1 MPLAPIHCRVLSP
14 SGPYGKGSWLLRTCL
29 LSMALLSMAGC
40 STMRGTPTRYQATDA
55 IVQRIDLTADDL
67 ANLQSASNER
77 DRNIYQNKA
86 IAVIDLQ
93 FHQFVRDLVADRA
106 DSSTG
111 AAGATLGASTAGA
124 FVNSVRAKTNYA
136 LLSAGVVGAFGIV
149 DRNYFYDKTV
159 PALVAAMGASRAT
172 VLLRIKNSQRE
183 LISSYDGTAALDDLE
198 EYYSAGT
205 LLAAISDVASKAE
218 ADKKAVLEKVRALDV
233 PTDTEIERRRK
244 LTGAIQNIN
253 DQSISAARKTLT
265 ALGIDDQP
273 TARDVRL
280 ALLRAMRPPTKE
292 NLDKMESALRGSGL
306 LR

>member
-1 MPLAPIHCRVLSP
+1 MSLATIHCRVLSP
-14 SGPYGKGSWLLRTCL
+14 SGLYGKGSWLLRTFLLSVTL
-29 LSMALLSMAGC
+29 LSMVGC
-40 STMRGTPTRYQATDA
+40 STMRGTPKRYQATDA

-67 ANLQSASNER
+67 ANLQSAGNER

-111 AAGATLGASTAGA
+111 AAGTTLGASTAGA

-172 VLLRIKNSQRE
+172 VLLRIKNNQRE

-218 ADKKAVLEKVRALDV
+218 ADKKAVLEKVRALDI
-233 PTDTEIERRRK
+233 PTDPEIERRRK
-244 LTGAIQNIN
+244 LTGAIQSIN
-253 DQSISAARKTLT
+253 DQSISAARMTLT

-273 TARDVRL
+273 TAKDVRL